1 MKRLL
6 LLLSTVFVMQNA
18 IGQEEE
24 QDLVYF
30 SEMISLN
37 LQKYKINSNTAY
49 QRNNLER
56 AEFLFDSLVQNVL
69 VGTQLD
75 DFKVSTLANKSG
87 KKKPILG
94 YEKPLFLLT
103 SATWCIPDIGELPAL
118 NELAQKYHDQI
129 DFMVLFFNKRSDVR
143 KVSNDYSR
151 HIEIAYVDETDNKS
165 SNTVNKLKHVF
176 GLPTAMFINE
186 WGEIIDIQREVT
198 HPYGESDTKSYEL
211 HYNYIAKGISM
222 LIAELEVKGSARK
235 NRNVTTSEAKVFD
248 AKGFDQYGFDK
259 NGYDENGFDE
269 FGFNK
274 EGFDRRGFDQLGF
287 DKDGYDDYGFDK
299 EGFDINGL
307 DENGKKKT
315 N

>member
-1 MKRLL
+1 MNRLL
-6 LLLSTVFVMQNA
+6 LLFLTVFVMQTTSA
-18 IGQEEE
+18 QDED
-24 QDLVYF
+24 DLVYF
-30 SEMISLN
+30 SEMIALN
-37 LQKYKINSNTAY
+37 LQKYKNNSNIAY
-49 QRNNLER
+49 ERNNIER

-75 DFKVSTLANKSG
+75 DFKVSTLSNKSG
-87 KKKPILG
+87 KKKAILG
-94 YEKPLFLLT
+94 YEKPLFLIT
-103 SATWCIPDIGELPAL
+103 TATWCIPDVGELPAL
-118 NELAQKYHDQI
+118 NELAEKYHDQI

-176 GLPTAMFINE
+176 GIPTAMFINE
-186 WGEIIDIQREVT
+186 WGEIIDIQREVS

-235 NRNVTTSEAKVFD
+235 NRNVTASD
-248 AKGFDQYGFDK
+248 ARVYDEKGFDQYGFDK

-269 FGFNK
+269 YGFNK
-274 EGFDRRGFDQLGF
+274 DGFDRRGFDELGF

-299 EGFDINGL
+299 DGFDRNGM